1 MILDNLR
8 LKVQVFYSIIIKDDG
23 DLYFKINLKKFPID
37 FEIGNL
43 QIEINKLFFGQ
54 TDLSEY

>member
-1 MILDNLR
+1 MISDNLR
-8 LKVQVFYSIIIKDDG
+8 LKVEVFHSVIIKDDG
-23 DLYFKINLKKFPID
+23 HLYFKINLKKFPID

-43 QIEINKLFFGQ
+43 QIEINKLLFGQ